1 MAVLML
7 FWDGVGIG
15 RKDKA
20 ENPLVAAEMPSLRG
34 LLDGELSTSG
44 HRRIITQRAAS
55 IPLDATFGIDGLP
68 QSGTG
73 QAAIFAG
80 IDIAATIGKHF
91 GPYVP
96 ASIRQQIA
104 DNNVFIRLHRA
115 GRTAKFANAYP
126 KQYFDYIAS
135 PRARHPVVSFAARSA
150 GLALNGH
157 REVAAGKAVSAD
169 ITATRWKEFGH
180 ADVDAVSAKN
190 AGRHYYVLSHDVDF
204 LLFEYFLTDK
214 AGHEQSMR
222 EAVES
227 LERFDAFLGGILE
240 SWNPHKDTLLIASD
254 HGNVE
259 DLSTKSHTRNKVPF
273 ITAGAGK
280 KYFLQHVTSLSDITP
295 AVVSYCES
303 CGKINRQ

>member
-1 MAVLML
+1 MTAL
-7 FWDGVGIG
+7 
-15 RKDKA
+15 K
-20 ENPLVAAEMPSLRG
+20 G

-44 HRRIITQRAAS
+44 HKCINAQHASS
-55 IPLDATFGIDGLP
+55 IPLDATFGLDGLP

-80 IDIAATIGKHF
+80 VNIAATVGKHF

-96 ASIRQQIA
+96 ASIRQQVA
-104 DNNVFIRLHRA
+104 EHNVFTRLKSGGA
-115 GRTAKFANAYP
+115 TSKFVNAYP
-126 KQYFDYIAS
+126 KRYFEYLAS
-135 PRARHPVVSFAARSA
+135 PRARQPVVSFAARSA
-150 GLALNGH
+150 GLTLNGH
-157 REVAAGKAVSAD
+157 RELAAGKAVSAD

-180 ADVDAVSAKN
+180 TDVDAVSERV
-190 AGRHYYVLSHDVDF
+190 AGHHFYELSRDADF
-204 LLFEYFLTDK
+204 ILFEYFLTDK
-214 AGHEQSMR
+214 AGHEQSMG
-222 EAVES
+222 EAVDF
-227 LERFDAFLGGILE
+227 LERFDSFLGGILE
-240 SWNPHKDTLLIASD
+240 LWNPHTDTLLIASD

-273 ITAGAGK
+273 IIAGAGI